1 MAWRFLWTEAWQPV
15 NGRIIS
21 GDKAMSLED
30 TRREYQYG
38 RLTRASLRPSPFDQF
53 RLWLQQATDAAIQD
67 PTAMVLATVADSGL
81 PSQRTV
87 LLKHV
92 DHNGF
97 VFYTNMESR
106 KALEIV
112 ANTRVSLLFPWF
124 QLDRQVM
131 IGGIARPLARAEIE
145 EYFVTRP
152 RESQLAAW
160 ASQQSRTLES
170 RAVLE
175 KQYAEIQKKFAGL
188 DVSAP
193 DFWGGYRVT
202 PREFEF
208 WQGGENRLHDRFR
221 YLLDESGPDWT
232 VTRLAP

>member
-1 MAWRFLWTEAWQPV
+1 
-15 NGRIIS
+15 
-21 GDKAMSLED
+21 MSLED

-38 RLTRASLRPSPFDQF
+38 HLTRASLCASPFDQF
-53 RLWLQQATDAAIQD
+53 TLWLQQATDAAIQD
-67 PTAMVLATVADSGL
+67 PTAMILATVAASGR

-87 LLKHV
+87 LLKHF
-92 DHNGF
+92 DNDGF

-124 QLDRQVM
+124 QLDRQVA
-131 IGGIARPLARAEIE
+131 IGGVARPLARTEIE

-160 ASQQSRTLES
+160 ASPQSRTLES

-175 KQYAEIQKKFAGL
+175 SQYLAAQKKFAE
-188 DVSAP
+188 DVPVP

-221 YLLDESGPDWT
+221 YLLDESDTNWT
-232 VTRLAP
+232 ATRLAP